1 MFSYHFLHKGINK
14 KKNKGFTLIE
24 LLVVIGIL
32 GVLASALVAT
42 IDPFEQL
49 KKAADANIKNTAV
62 EYIDANIRYYTAH
75 TAMPWSDVSNT
86 SQTYA
91 SACNT
96 EVGGVIPFTSSGGT
110 ATTLNNFQNCLQTLI
125 YDGEIKS
132 SFTNVTNVLQSLYV
146 SGSSNSV
153 TVCFIPS
160 SKSQKND
167 PNTKWNASGSTTV
180 AGCPNPTSNTCY
192 WCSQ

>member
-1 MFSYHFLHKGINK
+1 MFGKLFIRSKIK
-14 KKNKGFTLIE
+14 KDLNKGFTLIE

-49 KKAADANIKNTAV
+49 KKANDANVKNTIV
-62 EYIDANIRYYTAH
+62 EFIDANIRYYTAH
-75 TAMPWSDVSNT
+75 NSMPWADVSNT

-91 SACNT
+91 SACST
-96 EVGGVIPFTSSGGT
+96 QIGGVVPFTSAGAS
-110 ATTLNNFQNCLQTLI
+110 ATTLLQFQDCLKTLI

-132 SFTNVTNVLQSLYV
+132 SFTNVTNVLNSIYV

-153 TVCFIPS
+153 TACYIPQ

-167 PNTKWNASGSTTV
+167 PNAKWNAGGAATV
-180 AGCPNPTSNTCY
+180 AGCPNPTATNCY